1 MKNYNGIK
9 NTVRL
14 KFITAIM
21 ADSTTSDTSTKCEPA
36 KANPIGDVVKP
47 LDSAKPIHSEL
58 LISLA

>member
-21 ADSTTSDTSTKCEPA
+21 ADSTTSDTSTKCELPESNPLEIA
-36 KANPIGDVVKP
+36 NVYGKPKIKA
-47 LDSAKPIHSEL
+47 
-58 LISLA
+58 